1 MEFTP
6 AQLRSIIDKI
16 VSQEDGLNR
25 MMKMT

>member
-6 AQLRSIIDKI
+6 AQLTSIIDKI
-16 VSQEDGLNR
+16 VIQEDGLNR

>member
-6 AQLRSIIDKI
+6 AQLTSIIDKS
-16 VSQEDGLNR
+16 VSQEDDLNR